1 MITSSFNCGA
11 TLNRGVTLNPAQRE
25 AVDAM
30 HEFAAGAEPFFLLEG
45 YAGTGKSTCVM
56 TFVKEYEGAVTLT
69 APTNKAT
76 KVLRQLCDREGGVST
91 TSTIF
96 SLLGLRLDSE
106 GEVREVSA
114 YEGGNRAGEYGIVVV
129 DEAPMLN
136 SKVWRYIT
144 QTAFDEGV
152 KFLFMGDFAQLPPV
166 GEKESPVASVTY
178 KRVLTEVMRHDNQIL
193 TLATHLRMCQ
203 FRGDTLRVESDHDEA
218 GGVYKL
224 HWKKFREQACKAF
237 TSENYAENPGSIK
250 TVAWRNATVQNYN
263 NIIRDAMYGE
273 ARAAESPFQIGERVV
288 TTQPIMDMAG
298 QELGTLMTTDEE
310 GTVEQ
315 ITVVQH
321 PVYKDITCYR
331 LEIDPEFGDGW
342 VPAFVVH
349 PRSEKDYNS
358 MLNRLSQQAKETRR
372 WREFWAAK
380 ELVHDIRPCH
390 SITAHRAQGSTYETV
405 FVDLADIMA
414 NRNRKE
420 ALQCLY
426 VACTRPSRVL
436 VICGG

>member
-1 MITSSFNCGA
+1 MIT
-11 TLNRGVTLNPAQRE
+11 LNSTQRD
-25 AVDAM
+25 AVDTM
-30 HEFAAGAEPFFLLEG
+30 HEFAAGDEPFFLLEG
-45 YAGTGKSTCVM
+45 FAGTGKSTCVM
-56 TFVKEYEGAVTLT
+56 TFVKEYEGSITLT

-76 KVLRQLCDREGGVST
+76 KVLRQLCDREGGISE

-114 YEGGNRAGEYGIVVV
+114 YDGGNRADQYKIVVV
-129 DEAPMLN
+129 DEAFMLN
-136 SKVWRYIT
+136 KNVWKYIT

-152 KFLFMGDFAQLPPV
+152 KFIFMGDPAQLPPV
-166 GEKESPVASVTY
+166 GETESPVATVRF

-193 TLATHLRMCQ
+193 TLATHLRACQ
-203 FRGDTLRVESDHDEA
+203 FQGDTLQVVSDHDEN
-218 GGVYKL
+218 GGVYKVN
-224 HWKKFREQACKAF
+224 WKQFRVQACKAF
-237 TSENYAENPGSIK
+237 TSENYAEKPGSIK
-250 TVAWRNATVQNYN
+250 TIAWRNATVQNYN
-263 NIIRDAMYGE
+263 GIIRDAMYGE
-273 ARAAESPFQIGERVV
+273 EKAAQSPFQLGERVV
-288 TTQPIMDMAG
+288 TTQPIMDLAG
-298 QELGTLMTTDEE
+298 HELGTLMTTDEE

-315 ITVVQH
+315 ITIMQH
-321 PVYKDITCYR
+321 PIYKDITCYR
-331 LEIDPEFGDGW
+331 LEIDPEFGDSW
-342 VPAFVVH
+342 VPAYVVH
-349 PRSEKDYNS
+349 PVSERAYKDL
-358 MLNRLSQQAKETRR
+358 LNRLSQRAKETGR

-380 ELVHDIRPCH
+380 EVIHDVRPCH
-390 SITAHRAQGSTYETV
+390 AITAHRAQGSTYETV